1 MNEKLKPDTGQKTNI
16 PAEIL
21 QQVLDSAK
29 NAAEKGLSSYYTP
42 LELAQKL
49 TAALPRLR
57 ATAVDLNCG
66 AGALLQACVTKD
78 TFALLGSDI
87 DPHRP
92 KIEGCEK
99 PFHLDRIAHDTT
111 KLYGL
116 LKEVQ
121 FSADLFV
128 LNPPWRLW
136 WYRDRLDELAHS
148 ELMSVRDAFA
158 GIEASAPRGCID
170 STAATLLMALDLCT
184 THGEGYLIGN
194 NSTIERLF
202 FAPGAPHAAVA
213 KHIWSHIVIPGNP
226 MTGID
231 EALWEKYDATKPIT
245 PFNKPFE
252 TGVIY
257 FARDHTTGTKKYQWP
272 QLPDRAFRMGAE
284 LRVLQRV
291 NDPRDA
297 WTAAKERVAELNGK
311 ESRMPYNL
319 WLNAGGRIRV
329 GLSQFEQRSTKLNK
343 KEAERLHQL
352 DGKAPMELVL
362 QRAQRDELL
371 HVCERGGWKVQSE
384 LTAAIQRAVK
394 DYHGSRAPLY
404 PLPEIQRLGYLDE
417 QDTIE
422 CKEDLMGFAPSEEQG
437 ASSKEQVKGRGKK
450 PLAPS
455 SLILAPTLIW
465 RKGHKYSLRTQTV
478 IVTRNVEK
486 PDPFTGRKVLLEFT
500 GQELAILIAD
510 CVIDPTDKD
519 RKVREYCFMDNKL
532 KEDPT
537 VECNLA
543 KRTNSRGNEKFEAG
557 EKQGVDFTLQ
567 QLAAHFI
574 IPEVPDVAAVNPE
587 QYAVNLD
594 KLTDLETTFN
604 QLCAA

>member
-1 MNEKLKPDTGQKTNI
+1 MKPTEQKSNI
-16 PAEIL
+16 NPEIL
-21 QQVLDSAK
+21 QQVLDSAH
-29 NAAEKGLSSYYTP
+29 NAAEKGQSQFFTP

-49 TAALPRLR
+49 TSALPRLR

-99 PFHLDRIAHDTT
+99 PFQLDRIAHDTT

-116 LKEVQ
+116 LKEVS

-136 WYRDRLDELAHS
+136 WYRDRLGELAHS
-148 ELMSVRDAFA
+148 ELMAVRDAFA
-158 GIEASAPRGCID
+158 GIEAGAPRGCID

-213 KHIWSHIVIPGNP
+213 KHIWAHVVIPGNP
-226 MTGID
+226 MSGNATC
-231 EALWEKYDATKPIT
+231 LWEKEEEFK
-245 PFNKPFE
+245 
-252 TGVIY
+252 TGVVY
-257 FARDHTTGTKKYQWP
+257 FARDHTNGCARKNVWDNGQSGT
-272 QLPDRAFRMGAE
+272 LPDRAFRMGAE
-284 LRVLQRV
+284 LRVMQRV

-311 ESRMPYNL
+311 ESRMPFNL

-329 GLSQFEQRSTKLNK
+329 GLSQFERRSTKLNK

-371 HVCERGGWKVQSE
+371 HVCERGGWKVQPE
-384 LTAAIQRAVK
+384 LTDAIQRAVK
-394 DYHGSRAPLY
+394 EYHGSRAPLY

-422 CKEDLMGFAPSEEQG
+422 CKEDLMGTVMPDEEPETG
-437 ASSKEQVKGRGKK
+437 DKKRKSKGGTGIIAK
-450 PLAPS
+450 PVQQL
-455 SLILAPTLIW
+455 LF
-465 RKGHKYSLRTQTV
+465 RKGQKYSLRTQTV
-478 IVTRNVEK
+478 IVTRNMEK

-510 CVIDPTDKD
+510 TVIIAGDEEQ
-519 RKVREYCFMDNKL
+519 KVREYCFMDNKL

-537 VECNLA
+537 VEVNVA
-543 KRTNSRGNEKFEAG
+543 KRTTSRGKENFEAG

-587 QYAVNLD
+587 AYAANLD
-594 KLTDLETTFN
+594 KLTELETTFN